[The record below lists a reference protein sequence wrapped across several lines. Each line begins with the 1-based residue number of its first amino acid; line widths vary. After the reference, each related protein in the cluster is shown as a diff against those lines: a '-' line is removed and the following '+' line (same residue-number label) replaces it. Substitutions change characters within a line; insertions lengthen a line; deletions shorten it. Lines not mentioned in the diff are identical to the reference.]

1 MIVHKKRFWLKRFL
15 VGILV
20 SVVLTGLAQ
29 AEDKESQ
36 RSLYDRLGGLMAIT
50 VVVDDFIDEMV
61 PDPFLNQNP
70 AIDEARKRV
79 PSPYL
84 KYQVTSF
91 VCQATGG
98 PCQYTGRSMKE
109 SHDHLNIT
117 EAEWDRMVEIFEEVM
132 DKHQV
137 PDSEQRDLLEL
148 IGTTKADI
156 VTEETVE

>member
-1 MIVHKKRFWLKRFL
+1 MIVNKKCFWLKRFL
-15 VGILV
+15 VGILI

-29 AEDKESQ
+29 AGDKENQ
-36 RSLYDRLGGLMAIT
+36 ETLYDRLGGLMAIT

-79 PSPYL
+79 PPSYL

-117 EAEWDRMVEIFEEVM
+117 EAEWDRMVVIFEEVM

-137 PDSEQRDLLEL
+137 PDPEQRDLLEL

-156 VTEETVE
+156 VTAETGE